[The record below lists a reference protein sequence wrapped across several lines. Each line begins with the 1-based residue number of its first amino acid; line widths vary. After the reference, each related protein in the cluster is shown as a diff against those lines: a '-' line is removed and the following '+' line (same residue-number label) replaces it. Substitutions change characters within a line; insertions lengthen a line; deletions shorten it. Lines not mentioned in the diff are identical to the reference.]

1 MTDPN
6 SGGYSSADEPTA
18 RRLPLRTQSRSTD
31 QPAGND
37 PWTGNAGTA
46 DRTEE
51 NPFSGT
57 ALGSLPDNSKGSVN
71 PFDRPAAGSPS
82 DLDDEPV
89 VQRRARTSFPVVLG
103 LICSLI
109 AGSAALTAWLAP
121 AVVAVGALG
130 VLLSLIGMFT
140 ARKPHVGGRL
150 VALLA
155 ILIGLA
161 AIGLGLADHFGTF
174 SWLNHDLPH
183 HARNWLNDHVPGLN

>member
-18 RRLPLRTQSRSTD
+18 RRLPLRTQSHSTD
-31 QPAGND
+31 QPAGSD
-37 PWTGNAGTA
+37 PWNGTA

-57 ALGSLPDNSKGSVN
+57 ALGSLPDNGKDQTN
-71 PFDRPAAGSPS
+71 PFDRPASGSPS
-82 DLDDEPV
+82 DVAAEPV
-89 VQRRARTSFPVVLG
+89 VQHRARTSFPIVLG
-103 LICSLI
+103 LICSLV
-109 AGSAALTAWLAP
+109 AGTAGLTAWLAP

-140 ARKPHVGGRL
+140 AHKPHVGGRL
-150 VALLA
+150 VGLLA

-161 AIGLGLADHFGTF
+161 AVGLGLADHFGTF